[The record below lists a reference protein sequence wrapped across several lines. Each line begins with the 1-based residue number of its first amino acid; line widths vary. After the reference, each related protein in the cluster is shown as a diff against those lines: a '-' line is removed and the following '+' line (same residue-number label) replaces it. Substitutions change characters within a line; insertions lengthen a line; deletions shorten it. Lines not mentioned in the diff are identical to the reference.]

1 MPMGAGAKTVLVG
14 GWVGGWAG
22 SPTGRY
28 QDLESGTEWFTAEKG
43 FVYQPKIIP
52 QRDTPRCGA
61 NRTRPPNSGRL
72 CAPRRETRCARASCA
87 SAGRVRA
94 THVCATH
101 SAGISFHTQRKLS
114 HDTHCERGS
123 REGSPSDFMGRLDAW
138 RSAAWRVCRLK
149 RRLLHGPRRCPQ
161 SRSPANR
168 PRALVG
174 LAVDDIWSGEA
185 DNLSERGAR

>member
-1 MPMGAGAKTVLVG
+1 MGGRVG
-14 GWVGGWAG
+14 GIADWPLPG
-22 SPTGRY
+22 SRNWYRMVHCREGLRLPTKNNTSARH
-28 QDLESGTEWFTAEKG
+28 STA
-43 FVYQPKIIP
+43 V
-52 QRDTPRCGA
+52 RA
-61 NRTRPPNSGRL
+61 NRTRPQIRAACVPRDERHAARVPRAHRQAAYALRTCALRTCALRTAQEYLSIHNANSHTTHT
-72 CAPRRETRCARASCA
+72 AREVV
-87 SAGRVRA
+87 VR
-94 THVCATH
+94 
-101 SAGISFHTQRKLS
+101 
-114 HDTHCERGS
+114 
-123 REGSPSDFMGRLDAW
+123 GSPSVFMGRLDAW

>member
-1 MPMGAGAKTVLVG
+1 MPMGPGAKTVLVG

-28 QDLESGTEWFTAEKG
+28 QDLETGTEWFTAEKG
-43 FVYQPKIIP
+43 IVYQPKIIP
-52 QRDTPRCGA
+52 QRDTRPQIRAACVPRDERHAARVPRAHRQAAYALRTCALRTAQESLFIHNA
-61 NRTRPPNSGRL
+61 NSHTTHT
-72 CAPRRETRCARASCA
+72 AREVV
-87 SAGRVRA
+87 VR
-94 THVCATH
+94 
-101 SAGISFHTQRKLS
+101 
-114 HDTHCERGS
+114 
-123 REGSPSDFMGRLDAW
+123 GSPSVSMGRLDAW

>member
-1 MPMGAGAKTVLVG
+1 MGGRVG
-14 GWVGGWAG
+14 GIADWPLPG
-22 SPTGRY
+22 SRKWYRMVHCREGLRLPTKNNTSARH
-28 QDLESGTEWFTAEKG
+28 TA
-43 FVYQPKIIP
+43 VRPIAP
-52 QRDTPRCGA
+52 GA
-61 NRTRPPNSGRL
+61 PNSGRL

-87 SAGRVRA
+87 SAGRVR
-94 THVCATH
+94 ATH

-161 SRSPANR
+161 SRSPAHR